1 MHDRLSHQERVNT
14 VSEETLERE
23 KQIADIAAQ
32 FVDFID
38 TQTGLKLIPPDCVGA
53 PDLQSAFSA
62 LDESL
67 DQLADLADVYGTD
80 RMRAIDPF
88 VLPVAALV
96 GEYMRNSAGAVWLEP
111 IFDADSTLI
120 IATSDGIAVDLT
132 GAVRASFMS
141 GMSNLKMMV
150 DRLLNPETS

>member
-1 MHDRLSHQERVNT
+1 MHDRLSHQERANT

-38 TQTGLKLIPPDCVGA
+38 TQTGSKLIQPGCIEA
-53 PDLQSAFSA
+53 SDLQSAFSA
-62 LDESL
+62 LDEAL
-67 DQLADLADVYGTD
+67 DQLADLADVYGSD
-80 RMRAIDPF
+80 RMRSIESL
-88 VLPVAALV
+88 VLPAAALV

-111 IFDADSTLI
+111 IIDADTTLI

-132 GAVRASFMS
+132 GAVRASLMS
-141 GMSNLKMMV
+141 GMSNLRKMV